1 MATPDEWLAHAEK
14 EFGRFTRTLSKELP
28 TRLTQLRRIV
38 KQMQAKTAT
47 TTRKVK
53 R

>member
-1 MATPDEWLAHAEK
+1 MAPDEWIPHAEK
-14 EFGRFTRTLSKELP
+14 EFGRFARTLSKELP
-28 TRLTQLRRIV
+28 ARLTQLRRTG
-38 KQMQAKTAT
+38 KLMQAKTAT

>member
-1 MATPDEWLAHAEK
+1 MSQDEWAPHAEK
-14 EFGRFTRTLSKELP
+14 EFGRFTRTLAKELP
-28 TRLTQLRRIV
+28 AKLTQLRRMG
-38 KQMQAKTAT
+38 KQIQAKTAT